1 MFINQN
7 KNDLYMEEEENICL
21 EAEEEILLIEDE
33 ADLTV
38 NTTANQ
44 PWKILI
50 VDDEPTVH
58 QATQLVLKD
67 FTFENK
73 PVSLISAYSAI
84 EAIEI
89 LTQNPDLAFL
99 FLDVVMETN
108 DAGLKVVK
116 YIREQLNNRLVRIIL
131 RTGQPGEAPEE
142 SVIVNYDINDYKLK
156 VDLNSYRLITTTIT
170 TLRSYRD
177 VISLEQRT
185 EKLNQV
191 LQDLQQAQIQILKSE
206 KMATLGQL
214 TSGITHEINNP
225 VNFITGNL
233 KHAQEYIQDLM
244 NLLDLYQ
251 ETFPEPGEEI
261 QAEIEEID
269 LDFLKEDLPK
279 TIISM
284 QEGSKRL
291 RQITTSVK
299 TFSYGDTAQKV
310 AFNIHDGIDS
320 TIIIL
325 KHRLK
330 GNDARPEIKIVKNYG
345 NLPKIKCF
353 PGQLNQVFMNLLANA
368 IDALE
373 EANKNKGLSYEE
385 IAANPNQITIH
396 TEILS
401 DGNSIAIRIKD
412 NGSGMPQEVQE
423 EIFDHL
429 FTTKEVGKG
438 TGLGLSISRQIVEEK
453 HHGKLSFC
461 SQLGQ
466 GTEFLIVLPID

>member
-1 MFINQN
+1 MFINQ
-7 KNDLYMEEEENICL
+7 KKSDLPLEIEEAICL
-21 EAEEEILLIEDE
+21 EEDEEILLIEDE
-33 ADLTV
+33 AELTV
-38 NTTANQ
+38 NTADN
-44 PWKILI
+44 PAWKILI
-50 VDDEPTVH
+50 VDDELTVH
-58 QATQLVLKD
+58 QATELVLKD
-67 FTFENK
+67 FTFENR
-73 PVSLISAYSAI
+73 PISLISAYSAK
-84 EAIEI
+84 EAIEVI
-89 LTQNPDLAFL
+89 SQNPDLAFI

-116 YIREQLNNRLVRIIL
+116 YIREELKNKLVRIIL

-142 SVIVNYDINDYKLK
+142 SVILDYDINDYKLK
-156 VDLNSYRLITTTIT
+156 IDLNSYRLVTTTIT

-177 VISLEQRT
+177 VINLEQRT
-185 EKLNQV
+185 EKLNQA

-206 KMATLGQL
+206 KMAALGQL

-233 KHAQEYIQDLM
+233 KHAQEYIQDLI
-244 NLLDLYQ
+244 NLLNLYQ
-251 ETFPEPGEEI
+251 ESFPDPGKKIES
-261 QAEIEEID
+261 EIESMD
-269 LDFLKEDLPK
+269 LDFLKDDLPK

-291 RQITTSVK
+291 RQISTSVK
-299 TFSYGDTAQKV
+299 IFSYADTGQKV

-320 TIIIL
+320 TVIIL

-330 GNDARPEIKIVKNYG
+330 SNDNRPDIEIVKNYG
-345 NLPKIKCF
+345 NLPEVQCF

-373 EANKNKGLSYEE
+373 EANQGISYEE
-385 IAANPNQITIH
+385 IAANPNKITIQ
-396 TEILS
+396 TEILP
-401 DGNSIAIRIKD
+401 DGTSIAIRIKD
-412 NGSGMPQEVQE
+412 NGSGMPKEVQE
-423 EIFDHL
+423 NIFEHL

-453 HHGKLSFC
+453 HHGKLSCC
-461 SQLGQ
+461 SQLGR

>member
-7 KNDLYMEEEENICL
+7 KSDLPLETEETICL
-21 EAEEEILLIEDE
+21 EEDEEILLIEDE
-33 ADLTV
+33 AELTV
-38 NTTANQ
+38 NKAANQ
-44 PWKILI
+44 AWKILI

-58 QATQLVLKD
+58 QATELVLKG

-73 PVSLISAYSAI
+73 PVNLISAYSAK
-84 EAIEI
+84 EAIKVI
-89 LTQNPDLAFL
+89 SQNPDLAFI

-116 YIREQLNNRLVRIIL
+116 YIREELKNKLVRIIL

-142 SVIVNYDINDYKLK
+142 SVIVDYDINDYKLK
-156 VDLNSYRLITTTIT
+156 VDLNSYRLVTTTIT

-177 VISLEQRT
+177 VINLEQRT
-185 EKLNQV
+185 ETLNQA

-206 KMATLGQL
+206 KMAVLGQL

-233 KHAQEYIQDLM
+233 KHAQAYIQDLM

-251 ETFPEPGEEI
+251 ETFPDPGEEI
-261 QAEIEEID
+261 ESEIENID
-269 LDFLKEDLPK
+269 LNFLKDDLPK

-291 RQITTSVK
+291 RQISTSVK
-299 TFSYGDTAQKV
+299 IFSYADTGKKV

-320 TIIIL
+320 TVVIL

-330 GNDARPEIKIVKNYG
+330 SNDNRPEIKILKNYG
-345 NLPKIKCF
+345 DLPEIKCF

-373 EANKNKGLSYEE
+373 EANQGISYEE
-385 IAANPNQITIH
+385 IAANPNKITIQ
-396 TEILS
+396 TEILP
-401 DGNSIAIRIKD
+401 DGKSIAIRITD
-412 NGSGMPQEVQE
+412 NGLGMTQEVQE
-423 EIFDHL
+423 KIFDHL

-438 TGLGLSISRQIVEEK
+438 TGLGLSISHQIVEDK
-453 HHGKLSFC
+453 HQGKLSCC
-461 SQLGQ
+461 SQLGR